1 MGLLQPNPDYVDTIS
16 DFVFDD
22 GGPHHDWSGTTYNYP
37 PGLRIKFIGNFDE
50 VEQTTNYVLHL
61 PEVGVSLLN
70 NEQRFAFNLVMLTL
84 IQSRE
89 KPISMEPLPL
99 MVRGMAGSG
108 KSVQVKCLV
117 HSIRK
122 LFQTNKSV

>member
-1 MGLLQPNPDYVDTIS
+1 MMRFSNQVGWVSYKPNPDYVDTIS

-22 GGPHHDWSGTTYNYP
+22 GHHDWSGTTYNYP
-37 PGLRIKFIGNFDE
+37 PGLGIKFIGSFDE

-61 PEVGVSLLN
+61 PEVDLSLLN

-89 KPISMEPLPL
+89 NPSSAPS
-99 MVRGMAGSG
+99 SG
-108 KSVQVKCLV
+108 G
-117 HSIRK
+117 
-122 LFQTNKSV
+122 